1 MDDANRAKCWA
12 LRNQKV
18 KYTEIQ
24 KLVRKTDGTRPKIGS
39 IAEAAKNYGKEK
51 GAVGRPEG
59 SRKTT
64 KAEDRKILNI
74 FHKLRPPGHYV
85 DSRKVHRAL
94 PKKLR
99 GKIGRE
105 TVITRLA
112 EKGYKPQEKMNKQA
126 FAEAQVRKRLLFQ
139 KAHEDW
145 TQVICKK

>member
-64 KAEDRKILNI
+64 KAEDRKILST

-85 DSRKVHRAL
+85 DS
-94 PKKLR
+94 
-99 GKIGRE
+99 
-105 TVITRLA
+105 
-112 EKGYKPQEKMNKQA
+112 PQSPQSI
-126 FAEAQVRKRLLFQ
+126 AQEVEGQ
-139 KAHEDW
+139 DW
-145 TQVICKK
+145 S